1 MESLLYVRKPNS
13 TLTKNVRIRKSYYAT
28 TNRITELHKE
38 HQRVLRIATKSQN
51 IKKKLLSNDKG
62 KGGTLTIKIH
72 ANTNMIRFTQ
82 KNRVKIHCS

>member
-1 MESLLYVRKPNS
+1 MESLLYVRKPSS

-38 HQRVLRIATKSQN
+38 HQKVLRTATKSQN
-51 IKKKLLSNDKG
+51 IKKLLSNDKG

-72 ANTNMIRFTQ
+72 ANTNMIRFTH

>member
-51 IKKKLLSNDKG
+51 IKKKCFRMTKG
-62 KGGTLTIKIH
+62 KGVL
-72 ANTNMIRFTQ
+72 
-82 KNRVKIHCS
+82 

>member
-51 IKKKLLSNDKG
+51 IKKNC
-62 KGGTLTIKIH
+62 
-72 ANTNMIRFTQ
+72 F
-82 KNRVKIHCS
+82 